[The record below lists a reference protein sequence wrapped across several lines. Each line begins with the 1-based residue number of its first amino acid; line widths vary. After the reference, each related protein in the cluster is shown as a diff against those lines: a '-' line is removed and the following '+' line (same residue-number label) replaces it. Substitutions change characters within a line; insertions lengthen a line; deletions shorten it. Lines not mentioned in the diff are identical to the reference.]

1 MYSRRF
7 VQRQSARGLLRSG
20 KRRNRTRTK
29 RGCEMACQCNVCVGS
44 GRCRACR
51 GTGELEESEPRSFRR
66 IRRHRFDSSDP
77 QPYGVWRYQ
86 TLPPAKRKPQHVT
99 NGETVAKPAP
109 APTPECA
116 NEVIGLCSPE
126 CWRPCDRCHKLVC
139 EIHDYRI
146 AVWPPENG
154 GGDPADMVCKDC
166 LAGLWNRD
174 DISQD
179 ARVQYLC

>member
-51 GTGELEESEPRSFRR
+51 GTGELEENEPRSLRR
-66 IRRHRFDSSDP
+66 PKLHRFEFPDP
-77 QPYGVWRYQ
+77 QPYGFWRYQ
-86 TLPPAKRKPQHVT
+86 TLPPAKRKPQPVT

-126 CWRPCDRCHKLVC
+126 CWRPCDRCHKLIC
-139 EIHDYRI
+139 EKHDHLVP
-146 AVWPPENG
+146 VWPSGNG
-154 GGDPADMVCKDC
+154 GCDPADMVCREC
-166 LAGLWNRD
+166 IAALWYRG
-174 DISQD
+174 DISQS
-179 ARVQYLC
+179 AQVQYLC